1 MSMAIPNHN
10 VGQVFLNSEG
20 EEGQELKGSV
30 TVILRFCGEFSAESF
45 GGITTRTLTTS
56 AM

>member
-10 VGQVFLNSEG
+10 VGQVFLNGEG

-30 TVILRFCGEFSAESF
+30 TVILRFCGEFSAERF